1 MSDMIA
7 LFALLL
13 AVDAGTP
20 AAPQVR
26 TTKATETSKTA
37 GTPPAPVPAPISA
50 AAAGL
55 RDASAVLA
63 DYAKAI
69 GDEKLWK
76 KHRSVRVKREVSVK
90 AMQFVSK
97 EETRIARGGKIV
109 GESQMPGMGT
119 FRRGSDGHVV
129 WAEDPIGGL
138 RLLKDA
144 EAEDV
149 QIGAAWNSEWH
160 LAEIYAK
167 TSSVPPPQTMPAGQS
182 WECVE
187 LQKKKGQPTTL
198 CFDSV
203 THLRVWEQG
212 VQASQGGQ
220 VPYVTNFSDWRPVD
234 GVEVWHHEV
243 VTVGPVVMEGRIVEI
258 KFDEP
263 MPASLFALPR
273 KK

>member
-1 MSDMIA
+1 MGAMIA
-7 LFALLL
+7 LLALLL

-20 AAPQVR
+20 ATTR
-26 TTKATETSKTA
+26 TIAS
-37 GTPPAPVPAPISA
+37 PPATTPATPT
-50 AAAGL
+50 AGL
-55 RDASAVLA
+55 RDATAVLA

-76 KHRSVRVKREVSVK
+76 KHKSVRVKREVSVK

-97 EETRIARGGKIV
+97 EETRIARGGKIL

-138 RLLKDA
+138 RVLKDA

-160 LAEIYAK
+160 LAEIYARV
-167 TSSVPPPQTMPAGQS
+167 SAVAPPKAMPAGQA

-198 CFDSV
+198 CFDST

-234 GVEVWHHEV
+234 GVQVWHHEV
-243 VTVGPVVMEGRIVEI
+243 VAVGPVVMEGQIVEI
-258 KFDEP
+258 AFDEP
-263 MPASLFALPR
+263 MPARLFALPR